1 MQRVGFHEPLT
12 SYLKER
18 LGAWSVVPA
27 ARPHLQP
34 ERQMDIIE
42 IKNLTTEEI
51 LALKE
56 RLETELKFREGIG
69 RDIDLILARKL
80 KTRLEKELTQQ
91 ELMSDRVLVRK
102 DLHEVKKDITR
113 LEKETAD
120 SNKPADK
127 DVIQEHEMTWGKEY
141 E

>member
-1 MQRVGFHEPLT
+1 M
-12 SYLKER
+12 
-18 LGAWSVVPA
+18 GAWSVVPA

-127 DVIQEHEMTWGKEY
+127 DKDKDVIQEHEMTWGKEY

>member
-1 MQRVGFHEPLT
+1 
-12 SYLKER
+12 
-18 LGAWSVVPA
+18 
-27 ARPHLQP
+27 
-34 ERQMDIIE
+34 MDIIE

-102 DLHEVKKDITR
+102 DHHEVKKDITR
-113 LEKETAD
+113 LEKEPAD